1 MHFIVNDE
9 NDAHNWDLDIKFV
22 LDLEGSR
29 ESIQK
34 RKEDMRKR
42 ITRLSP
48 VDIYQRYP
56 LGVLKTYSLVTKGC
70 VSKWTRQAAMK
81 RRFGSAKFLS
91 MLSFMHIRRW
101 VLLRE
106 KGGSMMKNVLLFP
119 IPRY

>member
-56 LGVLKTYSLVTKGC
+56 LGVLKNIFSCY
-70 VSKWTRQAAMK
+70 
-81 RRFGSAKFLS
+81 
-91 MLSFMHIRRW
+91 
-101 VLLRE
+101 
-106 KGGSMMKNVLLFP
+106 
-119 IPRY
+119 